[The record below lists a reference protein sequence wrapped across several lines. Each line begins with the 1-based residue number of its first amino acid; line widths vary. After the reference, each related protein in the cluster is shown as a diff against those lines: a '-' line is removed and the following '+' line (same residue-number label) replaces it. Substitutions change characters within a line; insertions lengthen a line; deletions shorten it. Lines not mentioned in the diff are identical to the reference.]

1 MRARFTLAAFEDLAA
16 ISQWHEAPVAD
27 RLESAVFAA
36 ADRLEK
42 QPELGVH
49 TDDRDVRRWP
59 MPEHR
64 LAIFYRINWRAER
77 LDILRVIDTR
87 QLRDLHHA
95 P

>member
-1 MRARFTLAAFEDLAA
+1 MRARFTLAAFEDVAA
-16 ISQWHEAPVAD
+16 ISLWHEATVAD

-36 ADRLEK
+36 AGRLEK
-42 QPELGVH
+42 QPELGVQ

-64 LAIFYRINWRAER
+64 LAIFYRINWQADR
-77 LDILRVIDTR
+77 LDVVRVIDSR
-87 QLRDLHHA
+87 QLRDLRHA